1 MIKELYQQ
9 TVREV
14 SLSVSAGRV
23 ESLRKK
29 NVTKSGCRVYDNG
42 YIGVAG
48 CLGQP
53 TADTWAAAEQAL
65 ARQVPAAP
73 PETGKERTREQG
85 EPLISP
91 EAFRAGCEELLAT
104 LRAEFPDF
112 VLSNKLQMMDVEMRL
127 ENDGGL
133 KYVDRKR
140 SYAMILVVKQVGSP
154 NMFDSQ
160 LIAVSRRFDREGWLA
175 QAREILTAHRTLLP
189 MPEGKTARVI
199 DNAGGGNAL
208 QGFGILDS
216 ALSGREYLAGTS
228 LFRDKL
234 GQRLFDPRVT
244 LTYDV
249 TGTEWLAQDDIFF
262 DKEGTTLPDDRATF
276 IENGVLK
283 NCVTN
288 KKYAAQLGL
297 TPTGGARGD
306 YDSAPALAVLP
317 LTVASTGETLEQLTA
332 GRDCIVPLIASGG
345 DWTDAG
351 DYATPVQCAY
361 LYRDGKL
368 VGRLP
373 EFNLAVK
380 LNDLFGK
387 DFVGVSADRFFGER
401 RLVFHGTVQ

>member
-14 SLSVSAGRV
+14 SLNVSAGRV
-23 ESLRKK
+23 DSLRSKRI
-29 NVTKSGCRVYDNG
+29 TKSGCRVYENG
-42 YIGVAG
+42 YLGVAG

-53 TADTWAAAEQAL
+53 TADTWAAAERAL
-65 ARQVPAAP
+65 ARQVPTAP
-73 PETGKERTREQG
+73 PETGKERIREQG
-85 EPLISP
+85 EALIP
-91 EAFRAGCEELLAT
+91 AEAFRAGCEELLST
-104 LRAEFPDF
+104 LRTEFPDF

-154 NMFDSQ
+154 NMFDSH
-160 LIAVSRRFDREGWLA
+160 LLGVSRRFDREGWLA
-175 QAREILTAHRTLLP
+175 QARQVLTAHRTLLP
-189 MPEGKTARVI
+189 MPEGERF
-199 DNAGGGNAL
+199 L
-208 QGFGILDS
+208 ILDS
-216 ALSGREYLAGTS
+216 AMGDALQNFSILDKALSGREYLAGTS
-228 LFRDKL
+228 LFQGKL
-234 GQRLFDPRVT
+234 GQQLFDPRVT
-244 LTYDV
+244 LSYDV
-249 TGTEWLAQDDIFF
+249 AGTEWLARDDVFF
-262 DKEGTTLPDDRATF
+262 DKEGTTLPGDRVDL

-283 NCVTN
+283 TLETN

-297 TPTGGARGD
+297 ASTGGAFGD
-306 YDSAPALAVLP
+306 YDSAPALAALP
-317 LTVASTGETLEQLTA
+317 LILASTGETLAQLTA
-332 GRDCIVPLIASGG
+332 GRDCILPLIASGG
-345 DWTDAG
+345 EWTDAG

>member
-14 SLSVSAGRV
+14 SLNVSAGRV
-23 ESLRKK
+23 DSLRSKRI
-29 NVTKSGCRVYDNG
+29 TKSGCRVYDNG

-73 PETGKERTREQG
+73 PETGRERVREQG
-85 EPLISP
+85 EPLIP
-91 EAFRAGCEELLAT
+91 AEEFRAGCEELLAE

-154 NMFDSQ
+154 NMYDSH
-160 LIAVSRRFDREGWLA
+160 LLGVSRRFDREGWLD
-175 QAREILTAHRTLLP
+175 QARQVLTAHRTLLP
-189 MPEGKTARVI
+189 MPEGERF
-199 DNAGGGNAL
+199 L
-208 QGFGILDS
+208 ILDS
-216 ALSGREYLAGTS
+216 AMGDALGNFSILDKALSGREYLAGTS
-228 LFRDKL
+228 LFQGRL
-234 GQRLFDPRVT
+234 GQPLFDPRVT
-244 LTYDV
+244 LSYDV
-249 TGTEWLAQDDIFF
+249 TGTEWLARDDVFF
-262 DKEGTTLPDDRATF
+262 DKEGTTLPGDRVNL
-276 IENGVLK
+276 IEHGVLR
-283 NCVTN
+283 NLATN
-288 KKYAAQLGL
+288 KRYAAQLGL
-297 TPTGGARGD
+297 ASTGGAFGD
-306 YDSAPALAVLP
+306 YDSAPALDALP
-317 LTVASTGETLEQLTA
+317 ILLVSTGETLAQLTA

-380 LNDLFGK
+380 LNELFGK

>member
-14 SLSVSAGRV
+14 SLNVSAGRV
-23 ESLRKK
+23 DSLRSKRI
-29 NVTKSGCRVYDNG
+29 TKSGCRVYENG
-42 YIGVAG
+42 YLGVAG

-53 TADTWAAAEQAL
+53 TADTWAAAERAL
-65 ARQVPAAP
+65 ARQVPTAP
-73 PETGKERTREQG
+73 PETGKERIREQG
-85 EPLISP
+85 EALIP
-91 EAFRAGCEELLAT
+91 AEAFRAGCEELLST
-104 LRAEFPDF
+104 LRTEFPDF

-154 NMFDSQ
+154 NMFDSH
-160 LIAVSRRFDREGWLA
+160 LLGVSRRFDREGWLA
-175 QAREILTAHRTLLP
+175 QARQVLGAHRTLLP
-189 MPEGKTARVI
+189 MPEGERF
-199 DNAGGGNAL
+199 L
-208 QGFGILDS
+208 ILDS
-216 ALSGREYLAGTS
+216 AMGDALQNFSILDKALSGREYLAGTS
-228 LFRDKL
+228 LFQGKL
-234 GQRLFDPRVT
+234 GQPLFDPRVT

-249 TGTEWLAQDDIFF
+249 TGTEWLARDDIFF
-262 DKEGTTLPDDRATF
+262 DKEGTTLPGDRVDL
-276 IENGVLK
+276 IEHGVLK
-283 NCVTN
+283 NLATN

-297 TPTGGARGD
+297 ASTGGAFGD
-306 YDSAPALAVLP
+306 YDSAPALAALP
-317 LTVASTGETLEQLTA
+317 FILASTGETLEQLTT
-332 GRDCIVPLIASGG
+332 GRDCIFPLIASGG
-345 DWTDAG
+345 EWTDAG

-373 EFNLAVK
+373 EFNLSVK
-380 LNDLFGK
+380 LNELFGK

>member
-14 SLSVSAGRV
+14 SLNVSAGRV
-23 ESLRKK
+23 DSLRRK
-29 NVTKSGCRVYDNG
+29 NITKSGCRVYDNG

-53 TADTWAAAEQAL
+53 TADTWAAAERAL
-65 ARQVPAAP
+65 ARQVPTAP
-73 PETGKERTREQG
+73 PETGKERVREQG
-85 EPLISP
+85 EALIP
-91 EAFRAGCEELLAT
+91 AEEFRAGCEELLAT

-154 NMFDSQ
+154 NMFDSH
-160 LIAVSRRFDREGWLA
+160 LLGVSRRFDREGWLA
-175 QAREILTAHRTLLP
+175 QARQVLTAHRTLLP
-189 MPEGKTARVI
+189 MPEGERF
-199 DNAGGGNAL
+199 L
-208 QGFGILDS
+208 ILDS
-216 ALSGREYLAGTS
+216 AMGDALQNFSILDKALSGREYLAGTS
-228 LFRDKL
+228 LFQGKL
-234 GQRLFDPRVT
+234 GQQLFDPRVT
-244 LTYDV
+244 LSYDV
-249 TGTEWLAQDDIFF
+249 AGTEWLARDDIFF
-262 DKEGTTLPDDRATF
+262 DKEGTTLPGDRVDL

-283 NCVTN
+283 TLETN

-297 TPTGGARGD
+297 ASTGGAFGD
-306 YDSAPALAVLP
+306 YDSAPALAALP
-317 LTVASTGETLEQLTA
+317 LILASTGETLAQLTA
-332 GRDCIVPLIASGG
+332 GRDCILPLIASGG
-345 DWTDAG
+345 EWTDAG

-361 LYRDGKL
+361 LFRDGKL
-368 VGRLP
+368 AGRLP
-373 EFNLAVK
+373 EFNLSVK

>member
-14 SLSVSAGRV
+14 SLNVSAGRV
-23 ESLRKK
+23 DSLRRK
-29 NVTKSGCRVYDNG
+29 NITKSGCRVYDNG

-53 TADTWAAAEQAL
+53 TADTWAAAERAL
-65 ARQVPAAP
+65 ARQVPTAP
-73 PETGKERTREQG
+73 PETGKERIREQG
-85 EPLISP
+85 EALIP
-91 EAFRAGCEELLAT
+91 AEEFRAGCEELLST
-104 LRAEFPDF
+104 LRTEFPDF
-112 VLSNKLQMMDVEMRL
+112 VLSNKLRMMDVEMRL
-127 ENDGGL
+127 ENNAGL
-133 KYVDRKR
+133 KYADRKR
-140 SYAMILVVKQVGSP
+140 SYGMVLLVKRAGSP
-154 NMFDSQ
+154 NMYDSH
-160 LIAVSRRFDREGWLA
+160 LLGVSRRFDREGWLD
-175 QAREILTAHRTLLP
+175 QARQVLTAHRTLLP
-189 MPEGKTARVI
+189 MPEGERCLI
-199 DNAGGGNAL
+199 LDNAIGDAL
-208 QGFGILDS
+208 QNFSILDK

-228 LFRDKL
+228 LFQGKL

-244 LTYDV
+244 LSYDV
-249 TGTEWLAQDDIFF
+249 TGTEWLARDDPFF
-262 DKEGTTLPDDRATF
+262 DKEGTTLPGDRVNL
-276 IENGVLK
+276 IEHGVLR
-283 NCVTN
+283 NLATN
-288 KKYAAQLGL
+288 KRYAAQLGL
-297 TPTGGARGD
+297 ASTGGAFGD
-306 YDSAPALAVLP
+306 YDSAPALAALP
-317 LTVASTGETLEQLTA
+317 LILASTGETLEQLTA

>member
-14 SLSVSAGRV
+14 SLNVSAGRV
-23 ESLRKK
+23 DSLRRK
-29 NVTKSGCRVYDNG
+29 NITKSGCRVYDNG

-65 ARQVPAAP
+65 ARKVPAAP
-73 PETGKERTREQG
+73 PETGKERVREQG
-85 EPLISP
+85 EALIP
-91 EAFRAGCEELLAT
+91 AEEFRAGCEELLAT

-154 NMFDSQ
+154 NMFDSH
-160 LIAVSRRFDREGWLA
+160 LLGVSRRFDREGWLA
-175 QAREILTAHRTLLP
+175 QARQVLTAHRTLLP
-189 MPEGKTARVI
+189 MPEGERF
-199 DNAGGGNAL
+199 L
-208 QGFGILDS
+208 ILDS
-216 ALSGREYLAGTS
+216 AMGDALQNFSILDKALSGREYLAGTS
-228 LFRDKL
+228 LFQGKL
-234 GQRLFDPRVT
+234 GQQLFDPRVT
-244 LTYDV
+244 LSYDV
-249 TGTEWLAQDDIFF
+249 AGTEWLARDDIFF
-262 DKEGTTLPDDRATF
+262 DKEGTTLPGDRVDL

-283 NCVTN
+283 TLETN

-297 TPTGGARGD
+297 
-306 YDSAPALAVLP
+306 
-317 LTVASTGETLEQLTA
+317 ASTGETLAQLTA
-332 GRDCIVPLIASGG
+332 GRDCILPLIASGG
-345 DWTDAG
+345 EWTDAG

>member
-14 SLSVSAGRV
+14 SLNVSAGRV
-23 ESLRKK
+23 DSLRRK
-29 NVTKSGCRVYDNG
+29 NITKSGCRVYENG
-42 YIGVAG
+42 YLGVAG

-53 TADTWAAAEQAL
+53 TADTWAAAERAL
-65 ARQVPAAP
+65 ARQVPTAP
-73 PETGKERTREQG
+73 PETGKERIREQG
-85 EPLISP
+85 EALIP
-91 EAFRAGCEELLAT
+91 AEAFRAGCEELLST
-104 LRAEFPDF
+104 LRTEFPDF

-154 NMFDSQ
+154 NMFDSH
-160 LIAVSRRFDREGWLA
+160 LLGVSRRFDREGWLA
-175 QAREILTAHRTLLP
+175 QARQVLTAHRTLLP
-189 MPEGKTARVI
+189 MPEGERF
-199 DNAGGGNAL
+199 L
-208 QGFGILDS
+208 ILDS
-216 ALSGREYLAGTS
+216 AMGDALQNFSILDKALSGREYLAGTS
-228 LFRDKL
+228 LFQGKL
-234 GQRLFDPRVT
+234 GQQLFDPRVT
-244 LTYDV
+244 LSYDV
-249 TGTEWLAQDDIFF
+249 AGTEWLARDDVFF
-262 DKEGTTLPDDRATF
+262 DKEGTTLPGDRVDL

-283 NCVTN
+283 TLETN

-297 TPTGGARGD
+297 ASTGGAFGD
-306 YDSAPALAVLP
+306 YDSAPALAALP
-317 LTVASTGETLEQLTA
+317 LILASTGETLAQLTA
-332 GRDCIVPLIASGG
+332 GRDCILPLIASGG
-345 DWTDAG
+345 EWTDAG